1 MVRAPPC
8 QGGSCGFKPR
18 LSRILN
24 QGLEMSRG
32 ASLTKFSF
40 PLYFSKTLSWFI
52 LGGFLAA
59 CGVQMVLVPNELI
72 DGGIV
77 GLSLIASHFL
87 GHKYLPFCLILF
99 NLPFVI
105 LAFKQ
110 IGKYFVIQMI
120 TAVIIFSCALWLID
134 ALPLWLGFSPI
145 VFKGSE
151 METVVLGGAI
161 IGAGC
166 GLIIRHGGS
175 TDGTEILGIII
186 NKKRGYTVGQIILF
200 VNFFIF
206 ALAGLVYQNWHT
218 AFVSLLT
225 YGIATKV
232 MDMVILGFE
241 DTKSVTIITSSPRK
255 LGHILMESLGIGLT
269 YIHAE
274 GGFSGEPRHLLY
286 IVVERLQLSQL
297 KEIVHREDPNAFIAI
312 ENLHEVINGR
322 RTN

>member
-1 MVRAPPC
+1 MPHGTR
-8 QGGSCGFKPR
+8 
-18 LSRILN
+18 
-24 QGLEMSRG
+24 
-32 ASLTKFSF
+32 LTKFSF

-77 GLSLIASHFL
+77 GLSLIASHFF
-87 GHKYLPFCLILF
+87 GHKYLPFCLVLF

-110 IGKYFVIQMI
+110 IGKYFVIQMM
-120 TAVIIFSCALWLID
+120 TAVVIFSCALWLID
-134 ALPLWLGFSPI
+134 SLPLWFGFSPI

-151 METVVLGGAI
+151 METVVFGGAI
-161 IGAGC
+161 IGVGC

-175 TDGTEILGIII
+175 TDGTEIMGIII
-186 NKKRGYTVGQIILF
+186 NKKRGYTVGQVILF

-206 ALAGLVYQNWHT
+206 ALAGIVYQNWHT
-218 AFVSLLT
+218 AFVSFLT

-232 MDMVILGFE
+232 MDMVILGLE

-255 LGHILMESLGIGLT
+255 LGQILMENLGVGLT
-269 YIHAE
+269 YIQAE
-274 GGFSGEPRHLLY
+274 GGYSGEPRNILY

-297 KEIVHREDPNAFIAI
+297 KEIVHREDPYAFIAI
-312 ENLHEVINGR
+312 ENLHEVINGK

>member
-1 MVRAPPC
+1 MSH
-8 QGGSCGFKPR
+8 GPR
-18 LSRILN
+18 P
-24 QGLEMSRG
+24 E
-32 ASLTKFSF
+32 KFSF
-40 PLYFSKTLSWFI
+40 PLYFSKTLSWFV

-59 CGVQMVLVPNELI
+59 CGIQMILVPNKLI

-77 GLSLIASHFL
+77 GVSIIASHFL
-87 GHKYLPFCLILF
+87 GHKYLPFCLAIF

-105 LAFKQ
+105 LAFRQ
-110 IGKYFVIQMI
+110 IGKYFVIQMM
-120 TAVIIFSCALWLID
+120 TAVIIFSFALWLID
-134 ALPLWLGFSPI
+134 VLPLWLGISPV

-151 METVVLGGAI
+151 METVVLGGAV
-161 IGAGC
+161 IGVGC

-186 NKKRGYTVGQIILF
+186 NKKRGYTVGQVILF

-206 ALAGLVYQNWHT
+206 AFAGFAYQNWHT
-218 AFVSLLT
+218 AFVSFLT

-232 MDMVILGFE
+232 MDTVILGLE

-255 LGHILMESLGIGLT
+255 LGHILMDSLGVGLT

-274 GGFSGEPRHLLY
+274 GGYSGEPRNLLY

-297 KEIVHREDPNAFIAI
+297 KEIVHREDPTAFIAI

-322 RTN
+322 RTS